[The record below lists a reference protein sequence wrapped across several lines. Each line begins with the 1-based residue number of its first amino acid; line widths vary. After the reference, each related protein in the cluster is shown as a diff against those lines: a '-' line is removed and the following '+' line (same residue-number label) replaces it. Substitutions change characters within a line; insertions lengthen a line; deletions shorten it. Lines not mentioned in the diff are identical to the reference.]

1 MCIRDRNNNVS
12 KTDLAEMMIGK
23 SLPTPPPR
31 TTETKQ
37 NIVLDVKDITSKTID
52 GREVFNNISF
62 NVFESEILGIAGVEG
77 NGQKEVVEAIIGI
90 DDIESGEIHF
100 GGKNINNQST
110 RERLESGISFIPE
123 DRQLQAMIMDMN
135 LTNNVIIGRQN
146 IEKYK
151 SNFATVKTKNAVKES
166 EKIIS
171 LFDVKTPNTS
181 TLATALSGG
190 NQQKFVV
197 GRELEDDPGLLIAS
211 QPTRGIDIGA
221 QALIWDKLRESRDEG
236 LAVLLISADLEEL
249 IGLSD
254 RIIVFYQGKLV
265 KELKSDNVSPEDLGG
280 YMTGLKKWNLDFVLL
295 VFLLH

>member
-1 MCIRDRNNNVS
+1 MRSGQMIDTVINNNVS
-12 KTDLAEMMIGK
+12 KIQLAEMMIGK

-31 TTETKQ
+31 
-37 NIVLDVKDITSKTID
+37 ITSSEDEEVLSINNLSSIDED
-52 GREVFNNISF
+52 GRTVFKNITF
-62 NVFESEILGIAGVEG
+62 KVHKSEILGIAGVEG
-77 NGQKEVVEAIIGI
+77 NGQKEVVESIIGI
-90 DDIESGEIHF
+90 HPLDTGEVVFRGKDI
-100 GGKNINNQST
+100 KKQST

-151 SNFATVKTKNAVKES
+151 SNLGTVKMRNAAKES

-171 LFDVKTPNTS
+171 SFEVKTPSTN

-197 GRELEDDPGLLIAS
+197 GRELEDDPSLLIAS

-221 QALIWDKLRESRDEG
+221 QSLIWEKLRNSRDEG
-236 LAVLLISADLEEL
+236 LSVLLISADLEEL

-265 KELKSDNVSPEDLGG
+265 KELDPDKVSPEDLGG
-280 YMTGLKKWNLDFVLL
+280 YMTGLKK
-295 VFLLH
+295 

>member
-1 MCIRDRNNNVS
+1 MRAGELIDSVKNENVS
-12 KTDLAEMMIGK
+12 KTELAEMMIGK

-31 TTETKQ
+31 STETKQ
-37 NIVLDVKDITSKTID
+37 NKILDIKSITSESVD
-52 GREVFNNISF
+52 GRKFFTDVSF
-62 NVFESEILGIAGVEG
+62 SVFESEILGIAGVEG
-77 NGQKEVVEAIIGI
+77 NGQKEVVESIIGI
-90 DDIESGEIHF
+90 QNIESGEIF
-100 GGKNINNQST
+100 FNGENINNKTT
-110 RERLESGISFIPE
+110 RQRLESGISFIPE

-151 SNFATVKTKNAVKES
+151 SNLATVKTKNAIKES
-166 EKIIS
+166 ENVIS
-171 LFDVKTPNTS
+171 LFDVKTPNTN

-197 GRELEDDPGLLIAS
+197 GRELEDNPSLLIAS

-221 QALIWDKLRESRDEG
+221 QSLIWEKLRQSRDNG

-254 RIIVFYQGKLV
+254 RIIVFYQGSTV
-265 KELKSDNVSPEDLGG
+265 KELSSDDVSPEDLGG
-280 YMTGLKKWNLDFVLL
+280 YMLSLI
-295 VFLLH
+295 HI